1 MAVVSLA
8 KAAAAALER
17 HNISLNRN
25 KRATMSTALSG
36 DVAVGTKREHKTSR
50 MKESLKRAKLKQERA
65 DLVKHLYSIID
76 TTRQTSYADST
87 VSNDSESSE
96 LDEILDCYDYDLQ
109 FHRRKAEI
117 SRRTKRERA
126 LPAKER
132 KFVEFCR
139 ECQDLQNITLQ
150 RGRKKAMRVK
160 FYQCTKQMSRDSNRR
175 EQNLERKAN
184 IKKKL
189 RKLGSKRLEEFAQP
203 LLRQNESHRSRTR
216 VRDHPAAK
224 NFELRAGNVPKE
236 MQDMAGFLLSLQ
248 FREVSPEDYEFL
260 LRLDESVPAKT
271 VSNKR
276 LAGLK
281 QDTASEEH
289 QHNLCSVC
297 MENYEVGQKRKYL
310 PCGHV
315 FHSNCIDTWLGQ
327 SSNNCPLD
335 GLEI

>member
-17 HNISLNRN
+17 QNISLNQN
-25 KRATMSTALSG
+25 KRTTMSTALSD
-36 DVAVGTKREHKTSR
+36 DVAVGTKREHKAGRT
-50 MKESLKRAKLKQERA
+50 KESLKRAKLKQERA

-76 TTRQTSYADST
+76 TTRQTSYTDST

-132 KFVEFCR
+132 KFAEFCR
-139 ECQDLQNITLQ
+139 ECQDPQNITLQ

-184 IKKKL
+184 IEKKL
-189 RKLGSKRLEEFAQP
+189 RKLGLKRLEEFARP
-203 LLRQNESHRSRTR
+203 LLRQNES
-216 VRDHPAAK
+216 RDHPATK

-236 MQDMAGFLLSLQ
+236 MQDMVDFLLSLQ

-276 LAGLK
+276 LASLK

-289 QHNLCSVC
+289 THNLCGVC